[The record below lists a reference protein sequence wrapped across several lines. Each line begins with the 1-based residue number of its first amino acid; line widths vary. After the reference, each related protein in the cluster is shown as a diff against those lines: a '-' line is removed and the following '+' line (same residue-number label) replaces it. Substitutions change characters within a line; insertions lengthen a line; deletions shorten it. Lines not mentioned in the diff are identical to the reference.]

1 MSEAPDLSAQPVQ
14 TELDLKVR
22 LPVFEGPL
30 DLLLYLIRK
39 EEIDIYQI
47 EIERIAH
54 QYLDTLR
61 LMQLL
66 DLEVAGEFL
75 VMAATL
81 LHIKSRM
88 LLPKDQ
94 QPPLEEDEEE
104 DPRWELI
111 RQLVEYKKFKDAAHQ
126 LETKNAVQEQI
137 FQPAFN
143 PKSLS
148 DQLAQAGGKGIEAGI
163 FDLITAFQKVLARI
177 QPKEQS
183 YTVLEERF
191 TVSDKIIHVQQL
203 LAQRE
208 RILFRD
214 LFPEAASRTEIVV
227 TFLALL
233 ELIRLHQIQAI
244 QEEVFG
250 EIQLVKATPVYETSD
265 SSEEEQEP
273 EPGQEEG
280 ETASPSAPVEAAAAD
295 PSPDAEPEAEATP
308 AAETHFDSDPVS
320 DSDPAAKT
328 EDHE

>member
-1 MSEAPDLSAQPVQ
+1 MSETEIPSPAPASAPAPEAPPVQ
-14 TELDLKVR
+14 TEFDLKVR

-30 DLLLYLIRK
+30 DLLLYLIKK

-47 EIERIAH
+47 PIERITQ

-61 LMQLL
+61 VMQLL

-88 LLPKDQ
+88 LLPQDQ

-111 RQLVEYKKFKDAAHQ
+111 KQLVEYKKFKDAAHQ
-126 LETKNAVQEQI
+126 LEGKASLQERI
-137 FQPAFN
+137 FQPAFST
-143 PKSLS
+143 KLLGE
-148 DQLAQAGGKGIEAGI
+148 QLAAAGGKQVDVGI

-177 QPKEQS
+177 QPKEEG
-183 YTVLEERF
+183 YTVVEERF

-214 LFPEAASRTEIVV
+214 LFPEDAGRTEIVV

-233 ELIRLHQIQAI
+233 ELIRLHQITAV

-250 EIQLVKATPVYETSD
+250 EIQLVKASAIPETPTP
-265 SSEEEQEP
+265 SEEG
-273 EPGQEEG
+273 PGT
-280 ETASPSAPVEAAAAD
+280 ETG
-295 PSPDAEPEAEATP
+295 EAEAAEGNAVVAESTP
-308 AAETHFDSDPVS
+308 AAEIEPQADAAPASDPEPPS
-320 DSDPAAKT
+320 EAS
-328 EDHE
+328 

>member
-1 MSEAPDLSAQPVQ
+1 MSETPDIAAAPVQ
-14 TELDLKVR
+14 AELDLKVR

-47 EIERIAH
+47 PIEKITQ

-88 LLPKDQ
+88 LLPQDQ

-126 LETKNAVQEQI
+126 LEIQNATQEKI

-143 PKSLS
+143 PKSLNE
-148 DQLAQAGGKGIEAGI
+148 QLQAAGAKGVEAGI
-163 FDLITAFQKVLARI
+163 FDLITAFQKVLARL
-177 QPKEQS
+177 QPKQES
-183 YTVLEERF
+183 YTVMEERF

-203 LAQRE
+203 LSQRE

-214 LFPEAASRTEIVV
+214 LFPEDAGRTEIVV

-233 ELIRLHQIQAI
+233 ELIRLHQITAVQD
-244 QEEVFG
+244 EVFG
-250 EIQLVKATPVYETSD
+250 EIQLVKAAPVYETPTP
-265 SSEEEQEP
+265 SEEEPGVDAVEVEP
-273 EPGQEEG
+273 TP
-280 ETASPSAPVEAAAAD
+280 ASAEDEIPDPV
-295 PSPDAEPEAEATP
+295 PDSSVPDSVPPEAEAP
-308 AAETHFDSDPVS
+308 
-320 DSDPAAKT
+320 
-328 EDHE
+328 